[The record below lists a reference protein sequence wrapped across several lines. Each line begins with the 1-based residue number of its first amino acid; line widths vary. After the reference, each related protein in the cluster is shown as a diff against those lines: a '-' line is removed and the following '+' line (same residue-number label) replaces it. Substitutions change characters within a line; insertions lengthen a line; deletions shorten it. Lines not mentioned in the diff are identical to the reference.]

1 MSPSLTIEG
10 PDVTPSPDQP
20 ATAPEPGSAPAG
32 HPDSTGILRVLV
44 GATFVVI
51 LNETIMVNA
60 IPRLM
65 HDLDVTARSAQWLS
79 TAFMLTLAVVIPMTG
94 WFLQRVTTRRAFALA
109 LGLFITGT
117 VLATAAWSF
126 PVLLAARIVQASG
139 TAVMMPLLMT
149 TLMTIVQPHQRG
161 KVMGNVTLTM
171 AVAPALGPAVS
182 GVLLQLGSWR
192 WIFAVV
198 VPIAVGML
206 LVGLRKLT
214 NVGEPQDGAIDWPSV
229 VLAALGF
236 GTFVYGLS
244 QIGVDAD
251 VAGGLPAIPTLVVG
265 AVLVAV
271 FVWRQ
276 LRLQRTDTPLL
287 DLRTLN
293 VRPFAVSLALM
304 CLAFMALMGV
314 MITLPLFLQSVS
326 GLSPLTTG
334 LLLMPGGLVMGL
346 LGPRVG
352 ALFDQYGAR
361 VLVVP
366 GAALLLGVLAGLA
379 TIGTATPAWWL
390 LTLHVLMSVALAM
403 IFTPVFTT
411 GLGALPP
418 NLYSHGSAV
427 LGTLQQVA
435 AAIGTAVVVTVLSVR
450 SATLAASGAD
460 PVSALSGGIQLGMV
474 FAAFTGVGVLVLAFF
489 VPGRESA
496 GQGHGPA
503 LAGQDAP
510 QGEEV
515 VA

>member
-1 MSPSLTIEG
+1 M
-10 PDVTPSPDQP
+10 TPSPDQR
-20 ATAPEPGSAPAG
+20 ATEPVTSSGPAG

-65 HDLDVTARSAQWLS
+65 HDFEVTARSAQWLS

-94 WFLQRVTTRRAFALA
+94 WFLQRVTTRRAFTLA
-109 LGLFITGT
+109 LGLFIAGT

-206 LVGLRKLT
+206 LVGLRALT
-214 NVGEPQDGAIDWPSV
+214 NVGEPQNGSIDWSSV

-244 QIGVDAD
+244 QIGVDPE

-265 AVLVAV
+265 ALLVAV
-271 FVWRQ
+271 FVGRQ
-276 LRLQRTDTPLL
+276 LWLQRTDTPLL

-304 CLAFMALMGV
+304 CLSFMALMGV

-450 SATLAASGAD
+450 SATLAASGSD
-460 PVSALSGGIQLGMV
+460 PVSALSGGIQMGMV
-474 FAAFTGVGVLVLAFF
+474 FAAVIGVAVLVLAFF

-496 GQGHGPA
+496 GQGHGPSFEDEH
-503 LAGQDAP
+503 AGPDREDAP
-510 QGEEV
+510 RDADRQV
-515 VA
+515 VV

>member
-1 MSPSLTIEG
+1 
-10 PDVTPSPDQP
+10 
-20 ATAPEPGSAPAG
+20 
-32 HPDSTGILRVLV
+32 
-44 GATFVVI
+44 
-51 LNETIMVNA
+51 
-60 IPRLM
+60 
-65 HDLDVTARSAQWLS
+65 
-79 TAFMLTLAVVIPMTG
+79 
-94 WFLQRVTTRRAFALA
+94 
-109 LGLFITGT
+109 
-117 VLATAAWSF
+117 
-126 PVLLAARIVQASG
+126 
-139 TAVMMPLLMT
+139 
-149 TLMTIVQPHQRG
+149 
-161 KVMGNVTLTM
+161 MGNVTLTM

-206 LVGLRKLT
+206 LVGLRTLT
-214 NVGEPQDGAIDWPSV
+214 NVGEPQNGSIDWSSV

-244 QIGVDAD
+244 QIGVDPE

-265 AVLVAV
+265 ALLVAV
-271 FVWRQ
+271 FVGRQ
-276 LRLQRTDTPLL
+276 LWLQRTDTPLL

-304 CLAFMALMGV
+304 CLSFMALMGV

-450 SATLAASGAD
+450 SATLTASGAD

-474 FAAFTGVGVLVLAFF
+474 FAAVTGVGVLVLAFF

-496 GQGHGPA
+496 GQGHAPA
-503 LAGQDAP
+503 LEGEDAP
-510 QGEEV
+510 QDEQV

>member
-1 MSPSLTIEG
+1 
-10 PDVTPSPDQP
+10 
-20 ATAPEPGSAPAG
+20 
-32 HPDSTGILRVLV
+32 
-44 GATFVVI
+44 
-51 LNETIMVNA
+51 
-60 IPRLM
+60 
-65 HDLDVTARSAQWLS
+65 
-79 TAFMLTLAVVIPMTG
+79 
-94 WFLQRVTTRRAFALA
+94 
-109 LGLFITGT
+109 
-117 VLATAAWSF
+117 
-126 PVLLAARIVQASG
+126 
-139 TAVMMPLLMT
+139 
-149 TLMTIVQPHQRG
+149 
-161 KVMGNVTLTM
+161 MG
-171 AVAPALGPAVS
+171 
-182 GVLLQLGSWR
+182 
-192 WIFAVV
+192 
-198 VPIAVGML
+198 
-206 LVGLRKLT
+206 
-214 NVGEPQDGAIDWPSV
+214 
-229 VLAALGF
+229 
-236 GTFVYGLS
+236 
-244 QIGVDAD
+244 
-251 VAGGLPAIPTLVVG
+251 GGLPAIPTLVLG

>member
-1 MSPSLTIEG
+1 MSPSLTLEG
-10 PDVTPSPDQP
+10 PDVTSAPQQRTTPS
-20 ATAPEPGSAPAG
+20 AAIAPET
-32 HPDSTGILRVLV
+32 TGILRVLV

-65 HDLDVTARSAQWLS
+65 HDFDVNARAAQWLS

-94 WFLQRVTTRRAFALA
+94 WFLQRVTTRRAFTLA
-109 LGLFITGT
+109 LGLFLAGT
-117 VLATAAWSF
+117 LLATAAWSF

-149 TLMTIVQPHQRG
+149 TLMTIVPAHQRG
-161 KVMGNVTLTM
+161 KVMGNVTLAM

-198 VPIAVGML
+198 VPIAAGML
-206 LVGLRKLT
+206 VVGLRKLV
-214 NVGEPQDGAIDWPSV
+214 NVGEPRDGAIDWPSV
-229 VLAALGF
+229 MLGAVGF
-236 GTFVYGLS
+236 GSFVYGLS
-244 QIGVDAD
+244 QIGVDPE
-251 VAGGLPAIPTLVVG
+251 VAGGLPAIPTLVFG
-265 AVLVAV
+265 ALVVAV
-271 FVWRQ
+271 FAWRQ
-276 LRLQRTDTPLL
+276 IRLQRGRTPLL
-287 DLRTLN
+287 DLRTLK
-293 VRPFAVSLALM
+293 VRDFAIALALM
-304 CLAFMALMGV
+304 CLSFMALMGV

-326 GLSPLTTG
+326 GMTPLATG

-352 ALFDQYGAR
+352 SLFDRYGAR

-366 GAALLLGVLAGLA
+366 GSALLLAVLAGFA
-379 TIGTATPAWWL
+379 TIGTGSPAWWL
-390 LTLHVLMSVALAM
+390 LTLHVLMSVALAL

-418 NLYSHGSAV
+418 HLYPHGSAV

-474 FAAFTGVGVLVLAFF
+474 FAAVTGIAVLVLAFF

-503 LAGQDAP
+503 FDEVPQDE
-510 QGEEV
+510 QV

>member
-1 MSPSLTIEG
+1 
-10 PDVTPSPDQP
+10 
-20 ATAPEPGSAPAG
+20 
-32 HPDSTGILRVLV
+32 
-44 GATFVVI
+44 
-51 LNETIMVNA
+51 
-60 IPRLM
+60 M
-65 HDLDVTARSAQWLS
+65 HDFDVTARSAQWLS

-94 WFLQRVTTRRAFALA
+94 WFLQRVTTRQAFTLA
-109 LGLFITGT
+109 LGLFIAGT

-149 TLMTIVQPHQRG
+149 TLMTIVPAHQRG
-161 KVMGNVTLTM
+161 KVMGNVTLAM

-198 VPIAVGML
+198 VPIAAGML
-206 LVGLRKLT
+206 VIGLRKLV

-229 VLAALGF
+229 VLGALGF

-244 QIGVDAD
+244 QIGVDSE
-251 VAGGLPAIPTLVVG
+251 VAGGLPAIPTLVFG
-265 AVLVAV
+265 ALVVAV
-271 FVWRQ
+271 FAWRQ
-276 LRLQRTDTPLL
+276 VRLQRGRTPLL
-287 DLRTLN
+287 DLRTLT
-293 VRPFAVSLALM
+293 VRDFAISLALM

-314 MITLPLFLQSVS
+314 MITLPLFLQNVS
-326 GLSPLTTG
+326 GMTPLTTG

-352 ALFDQYGAR
+352 ALFDRYGAR

-366 GAALLLGVLAGLA
+366 GSALLLGVLAGFA
-379 TIGTATPAWWL
+379 TIGTGSPAWWL
-390 LTLHVLMSVALAM
+390 MTLHVLMSVALAT

-418 NLYSHGSAV
+418 HLYPHGSAV

-435 AAIGTAVVVTVLSVR
+435 AAIGTAVVVTILSVR
-450 SATLAASGAD
+450 SATLAESGVD
-460 PVSALSGGIQLGMV
+460 PASALSGGIQLGMV
-474 FAAFTGVGVLVLAFF
+474 FAAVTGVGVLVLAFF
-489 VPGRESA
+489 MPGRESA
-496 GQGHGPA
+496 GQGHGPSFE
-503 LAGQDAP
+503 GEDVPQDEP
-510 QGEEV
+510 V

>member
-1 MSPSLTIEG
+1 MT
-10 PDVTPSPDQP
+10 TSPDQR
-20 ATAPEPGSAPAG
+20 ATLPETAGPPSVG

-65 HDLDVTARSAQWLS
+65 HDLDITARSAQWLS

-109 LGLFITGT
+109 LGLFLAGT

-149 TLMTIVQPHQRG
+149 TLMTIVPPHQRG
-161 KVMGNVTLTM
+161 KVMGNVTLTI

-182 GVLLQLGSWR
+182 GVLLSLGSWR

-198 VPIAVGML
+198 VPIALGML
-206 LVGLRKLT
+206 VIGLRKLT
-214 NVGEPQDGAIDWPSV
+214 NVGEPKDGAIDWPSV

-244 QIGVDAD
+244 QIGVDPQ
-251 VAGGLPAIPTLVVG
+251 VAGGLPAIPTLVLG
-265 AVLVAV
+265 ALVVAV

-314 MITLPLFLQSVS
+314 MITLPLFLQNVS

-366 GAALLLGVLAGLA
+366 GAALLLGALAGLA
-379 TIGTATPAWWL
+379 TIGTTTPAWWL

-411 GLGALPP
+411 GLGSLPP

-435 AAIGTAVVVTVLSVR
+435 AAVGTAVVVTVLSVR

-460 PVSALSGGIQLGMV
+460 TVSALSGGIQLGMV
-474 FAAFTGVGVLVLAFF
+474 FAAVTGVGVLVLAFF

-496 GQGHGPA
+496 GQGQGPA
-503 LAGQDAP
+503 FEAEAAP
-510 QGEEV
+510 QDEEV

>member
-10 PDVTPSPDQP
+10 PDVTPSTDHRT
-20 ATAPEPGSAPAG
+20 ATST
-32 HPDSTGILRVLV
+32 HPDATGILRVLV

-65 HDLDVTARSAQWLS
+65 HDFDITARAAQWLS

-94 WFLQRVTTRRAFALA
+94 WFLQRVTTRRAFTVA

-149 TLMTIVQPHQRG
+149 TLMTIVAPRERG
-161 KVMGNVTLTM
+161 KVMGNVTLAM

-198 VPIAVGML
+198 VPIAAGML
-206 LVGLRKLT
+206 VIGLRKLV
-214 NVGEPQDGAIDWPSV
+214 NVGEPKPGGIDWISV

-244 QIGVDAD
+244 QIGVDTRE
-251 VAGGLPAIPTLVVG
+251 VGGLPAVPTLVVG
-265 AVLVAV
+265 ALLIVV
-271 FVWRQ
+271 FGWRQ
-276 LRLQRTDTPLL
+276 VRLQRTGTPLL
-287 DLRTLN
+287 DLRTLGY
-293 VRPFAVSLALM
+293 RTFAIALALM

-326 GLSPLTTG
+326 GMTPLTTG

-352 ALFDQYGAR
+352 SLFDQYGAR

-366 GAALLLGVLAGLA
+366 GSALLLGVLAGFA
-379 TIGTATPAWWL
+379 TIGTSSPAWWL
-390 LTLHVLMSVALAM
+390 LTLHVLMSVAFAL

-418 NLYSHGSAV
+418 HLYPHGSAV

-435 AAIGTAVVVTVLSVR
+435 AAIGTAAVVTILSVR
-450 SATLAASGAD
+450 SATLVSSGSD

-474 FAAFTGVGVLVLAFF
+474 FAAVTGVAVLVLAFF
-489 VPGRESA
+489 MPGRESA
-496 GQGHGPA
+496 GQGHGPE
-503 LAGQDAP
+503 LEGEDAP
-510 QGEEV
+510 QDYDADRP
-515 VA
+515 VAV